1 MKRISTFLF
10 AIFMAYSLFA
20 QSPEKMSYQAVVRDI
35 NGNLITNETINMQIS
50 ILQGSASGTAVYVE
64 TQSVLTNIN
73 GLLSIEIGMGDVQSG
88 SFSAINWAEGP
99 FFLKTETDPEGGT
112 NYSITGISQL
122 LSVPYALH
130 AKTAENV
137 ANESDPVFSASPA
150 ADVTQDD
157 IVNLDNLSGVN
168 TGDQD
173 LSGIAENAQAIQD
186 TAAQIR
192 ADIPDVNG
200 FITTEVDPV
209 YTASEAANITAG
221 DITNLGNLS
230 GINTGDQDIT
240 GIGMNTQAIMDTA
253 AQIRGDIPDVSG
265 FITEEVDPVYTA
277 SVAAGIT
284 GTDTSYWNNKL
295 SVEVDGSVSNE
306 IQFLSAG
313 NDTIYLTDGGYVK
326 LPTAAMIAD
335 ADGDTKIQVEE
346 SDDEDI
352 IRFDLGGSEKW
363 MMRGAALENMSNNNS
378 LFIGYESGLNVNIAE
393 GDNTFIGYQSGK
405 SSLSGNKNVAVG
417 YQTLCSNT
425 IGSFS
430 VAMGYCALASN
441 TSGGTNVAIG
451 RKALFSNTEGI
462 GNLAIGQFALLDNIS
477 GGYNIG
483 LGVDALYHNTEGSN
497 NIAIGPYSMKYN
509 TTGYCNI
516 SNGLSAMYNN
526 TTGYYNIGTGFKALY
541 NNTSGNYNVA
551 YGYSALY
558 SNTEGS
564 SNIAIG
570 TDALNKNINGGHNFA
585 SGERALYN
593 NTSGGENIAIG
604 LNSLYYNTNGWQNI
618 ALGTNAL
625 HNNTSGDFNLAIGCK
640 ALEGSTAMENVGIGA
655 YALQNNVLGQG
666 NVAVGIQAGYDP
678 NDVNYY
684 YSTFLGFHTKLNAER
699 WNVTMLGSLISGA
712 QCTGNNQ
719 VILGNTQVQQIRAQ
733 VSGITTYS
741 DERFKTQVKEDVSGL
756 DFILKLKPV
765 TYVEKPEL
773 LHEIW
778 GTPDSVMQMMDHS
791 GMEDVRF
798 IGLLAQDVEEAAK
811 ESGFDF
817 PGIEVPRN
825 SNEVYSLRYTDFI
838 MPVIKAVQEQQAII
852 AEQQQKIDQQQLL
865 IEDLLRRIEAIE
877 AKH

>member
-10 AIFMAYSLFA
+10 AILMAYSLFA

-35 NGNLITNETINMQIS
+35 NGNLITDATINMQIS

-64 TQSVLTNIN
+64 TQSVLTNKN
-73 GLLSIEIGMGDVQSG
+73 GLLSIEIGMGDVLSG
-88 SFSAINWAEGP
+88 TFSAINWSAGP
-99 FFLKTETDPEGGT
+99 YFLKTETDPEGGT
-112 NYSITGISQL
+112 NYTITGISEL

-130 AKTAENV
+130 AKTAESV
-137 ANESDPVFSASPA
+137 TETDPVFSSSPA

-173 LSGIAENAQAIQD
+173 IGGIAENTQAIQD
-186 TAAQIR
+186 TAAQLR

-200 FITTEVDPV
+200 FITEEVDPV
-209 YTASEAANITAG
+209 YTASEAANITAE
-221 DITNLGNLS
+221 DITNLSNLS

-306 IQFLSAG
+306 IQVLSIS
-313 NDTIYLTDGGYVK
+313 NDTIYLSDGGFTK

-335 ADGDTKIQVEE
+335 ADGDTKIQLEE

-352 IRFDLGGSEKW
+352 IRFDVGGSEKW
-363 MMRGAALENMSNNNS
+363 MMRGSALENRNADSS
-378 LFIGYESGLNVNIAE
+378 LFIGYEAGLNDDLSNNKNIFIGFQSGYSNTSGFWNNAIGFQSLYSNTTGVGNIVNGYRSLFNNTNGFGNIVFGNYTMYNNISGNMNIALGDEVLYHNTIGTDNVALGYAALYSNISGVGNVAE
-393 GDNTFIGYQSGK
+393 GMYALHDNTTGFDNVAIGGQALEK
-405 SSLSGNKNVAVG
+405 SINSIQNVAVG
-417 YQTLCSNT
+417 VS
-425 IGSFS
+425 
-430 VAMGYCALASN
+430 
-441 TSGGTNVAIG
+441 
-451 RKALFSNTEGI
+451 
-462 GNLAIGQFALLDNIS
+462 
-477 GGYNIG
+477 
-483 LGVDALYHNTEGSN
+483 
-497 NIAIGPYSMKYN
+497 
-509 TTGYCNI
+509 
-516 SNGLSAMYNN
+516 
-526 TTGYYNIGTGFKALY
+526 
-541 NNTSGNYNVA
+541 
-551 YGYSALY
+551 
-558 SNTEGS
+558 
-564 SNIAIG
+564 
-570 TDALNKNINGGHNFA
+570 
-585 SGERALYN
+585 
-593 NTSGGENIAIG
+593 
-604 LNSLYYNTNGWQNI
+604 
-618 ALGTNAL
+618 
-625 HNNTSGDFNLAIGCK
+625 
-640 ALEGSTAMENVGIGA
+640 
-655 YALQNNVLGQG
+655 ALQNNVEGQG
-666 NVAVGIQAGYDP
+666 NVAVGMQAGYDP
-678 NDVNYY
+678 NGVNYY
-684 YSTFLGFHTKLNAER
+684 YSTFLGYHTKLNVGR
-699 WNVTMLGSLISGA
+699 SNVTMLGSLISGA

-852 AEQQQKIDQQQLL
+852 DEQQQKIDQQQLL